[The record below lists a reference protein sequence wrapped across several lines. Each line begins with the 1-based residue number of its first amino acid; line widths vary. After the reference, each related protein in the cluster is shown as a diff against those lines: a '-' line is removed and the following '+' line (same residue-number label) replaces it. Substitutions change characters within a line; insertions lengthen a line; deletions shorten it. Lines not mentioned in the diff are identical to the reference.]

1 MDGTQKIAGGFVI
14 TCSNASVLFEFLE
27 EIFDQVPPFVHLFI
41 IRTLFRAVAFGRNHH
56 LAIGGFQFGNH
67 AFQGVIGFIR
77 KKSPNVFD
85 IVQKRVGPVQ
95 IMGLARG
102 QVKAR
107 GVAQSVARGVNFCG

>member
-41 IRTLFRAVAFGRNHH
+41 IRTLFGTVGFGGNHH

-67 AFQGVIGFIR
+67 AFYGIIGLVGQ
-77 KKSPNVFD
+77 KSPNRLK
-85 IVQKRVGPVQ
+85 IVQKSISPVQ

-102 QVKAR
+102 QVKTR
-107 GVAQSVARGVNFCG
+107 GIAQSVARGVNFCG

>member
-107 GVAQSVARGVNFCG
+107 GVAQSIASRMNFG